1 MSYENLIIEV
11 KENVT
16 RITIN
21 RPKVLNALNTK
32 TMDELDTALA
42 KIENN
47 KKIRAVI
54 VTGTGDKAFVAGA
67 DISEIEILDAPNG
80 KAFAQRGQAI
90 MNRLAGLGIP
100 VIAAVN
106 GYALGGGCEL
116 CLACHIRI
124 ASENANFGLPE
135 VKLGVIPGYGGTQR
149 LSRLVGFSMS
159 AQLILTGNIIDARE
173 ALRIGLVN
181 RVVPAEK
188 LQASV
193 DKLVETILTRG
204 PIAVSRAL
212 YAINYGLQTDI
223 TSGLEI
229 EASLFGDVCGTE
241 DKKEGT
247 RAFLE
252 KRSPD
257 FSNK

>member
-212 YAINYGLQTDI
+212 YAISYGLQTDI

>member
-1 MSYENLIIEV
+1 MSYENLIVEV
-11 KENVT
+11 KKNVT

-80 KAFAQRGQAI
+80 KAFAQRGQTI

-181 RVVPAEK
+181 SVVPAEE
-188 LQASV
+188 LQTSV
-193 DKLVETILTRG
+193 DKLVATILTRA

>member
-1 MSYENLIIEV
+1 MTFENLIFKVREKV
-11 KENVT
+11 A

-21 RPKVLNALNTK
+21 RPKVLNALNTR
-32 TMDELDTALA
+32 TMDELDTVIT
-42 KIENN
+42 KIEQN

-54 VTGTGDKAFVAGA
+54 VTGAGEKAFVAGA
-67 DISEIEILDAPNG
+67 DISEIEILDGANG
-80 KAFAQRGQAI
+80 KVFAQRGQAI
-90 MNRLAGLGIP
+90 FSRLAGLDIP

-149 LSRLVGFSMS
+149 LSRLIGFSMS
-159 AQLILTGNIIDARE
+159 VELILTGNIIDAQE

-181 RVVPAEK
+181 RVVAAEK
-188 LQASV
+188 LHSSV
-193 DKLVETILTRG
+193 DKLVETILSRG

-212 YAINYGLQTDI
+212 YAIGYGLQTDI
-223 TSGLEI
+223 NNGLEI

-257 FSNK
+257 FNNK